1 MRRDSVKLPHVLPHR
16 PMPRMPELAG
26 YAPRFDAIAAVPA
39 HAQPVKGIRP
49 LYWWA
54 RELRSR
60 GDVLV
65 NLDFDADT
73 KTATV
78 SVRLASY
85 QVVTVQRRHDNKC
98 DMPHDLPTLIAEAI
112 WRLGSLGWTAELRSV
127 IDLIDSL
134 GLVLAPTPVL
144 RRTDLLPDLGI
155 QPDRAV
161 RMAYWWALVLKRHGW
176 KLDACGDAVARGG
189 FIAEIPNA
197 DGGMDMVI
205 YPGDMAD
212 DGTEASA
219 LANHLARLGK
229 TQRRVAGRVIGDT
242 TAGQGRVS

>member
-1 MRRDSVKLPHVLPHR
+1 MKLPHVLPHR

-26 YAPRFDAIAAVPA
+26 FAPRFDAIAFVAA

-54 RELRSR
+54 RELRSC
-60 GDVLV
+60 GEILV
-65 NLDFDADT
+65 NVEFDTDT

-78 SVRLASY
+78 SVRLASHR
-85 QVVTVQRRHDNKC
+85 VVTVLRRHDNKC
-98 DMPHDLPTLIAEAI
+98 EMPHDLPTLIAEAV
-112 WRLGSLGWTAELRSV
+112 WRLGSLGWTAELRAV
-127 IDLIDSL
+127 LDLLSQV
-134 GLVLAPTPVL
+134 GLILAPAPA
-144 RRTDLLPDLGI
+144 RRCTDLLPDLGY

-161 RMAYWWALVLKRHGW
+161 RMAFWWAQALKRHGW
-176 KLDACGDAVARGG
+176 RLDACGDAVARGG
-189 FIAEIPNA
+189 FVAEIPNA
-197 DGGMDMVI
+197 DGGLDLVI

-229 TQRRVAGRVIGDT
+229 SQRRVVERVIGG
-242 TAGQGRVS
+242 TAAGEGRVS

>member
-26 YAPRFDAIAAVPA
+26 YAPRFDAIPSIAA

-60 GDVLV
+60 GDILINVE
-65 NLDFDADT
+65 FDTDT

-78 SVRLASY
+78 GVRLDSY
-85 QVVTVQRRHDNKC
+85 RVVEVQRHHDNKC

-112 WRLGSLGWTAELRSV
+112 WRLGSLGWTAELRTV
-127 IDLIDSL
+127 VEQLGQL
-134 GLVLAPTPVL
+134 GLILAPAPA
-144 RRTDLLPDLGI
+144 RKRTDLLPDIGY

-161 RMAYWWALVLKRHGW
+161 RMAYWWAQALKRHGW
-176 KLDACGDAVARGG
+176 KLGACGDTVARGG

-197 DGGMDMVI
+197 DGGMDLVI

-229 TQRRVAGRVIGDT
+229 SQRRVAEQVISDT
-242 TAGQGRVS
+242 AAGEGRVS

>member
-1 MRRDSVKLPHVLPHR
+1 MRRVSVKLPHVLPHR

-26 YAPRFDAIAAVPA
+26 YAPRFEAIPSVAA
-39 HAQPVKGIRP
+39 HAQPAKGIRP

-54 RELRSR
+54 RELRDR
-60 GDVLV
+60 GDILV
-65 NLDFDADT
+65 NVEFDSVT
-73 KTATV
+73 RTATV
-78 SVRLASY
+78 GVRLASY
-85 QVVTVQRRHDNKC
+85 QVITVQRHHDIRC
-98 DMPHDLPTLIAEAI
+98 DMPHDLPTLMAEAA

-127 IDLIDSL
+127 VDQLGRL
-134 GLVLAPTPVL
+134 GLLLMPAPV
-144 RRTDLLPDLGI
+144 RRSTDLLPDLGR

-161 RMAYWWALVLKRHGW
+161 RMAYWWAQALKRHGW
-176 KLDACGDAVARGG
+176 RLDACGDAIARGG

-197 DGGMDMVI
+197 DGGKDLVI

-229 TQRRVAGRVIGDT
+229 SQRRVVSRIISDAAT
-242 TAGQGRVS
+242 GQGRVS